1 MLARMPRRSGVGTG
15 SRGGLGSLVLA
26 CIAGLLLIWLA
37 PSPNAAADDSVL
49 PVIPSTAQVDAAKSA
64 VATQGDRV
72 AELDAAYQQATAEA
86 GARQHAVATA
96 AAAYAAAQAAEDAA
110 AHAAELAAAEA
121 DRAAQASAA
130 ARDAISR
137 TAAAAYEQ
145 NGSTGELMLGLLTME
160 GPQRAVDLAQY
171 LEDSANSLDRQ
182 LRDAAMLAGVAD
194 SATAVAAER
203 SRVLTE
209 ARLARAA
216 ALTGMEAELASA
228 TDALN
233 AVAGRQRAMVAELA
247 ALQQTSEETQ
257 QQRLDGRAA
266 AAAAQAAAD
275 AAAQRAAREAAER
288 AAAQAKP
295 SPTPA
300 SRATPSTSNTPST
313 TTSTTSPPRPS
324 ASSSSSSS
332 STPKAT
338 STTTTSTTTPSAS
351 ASPTSTPPPTS
362 STLAWAQAHPKTVA
376 QQIMPTFGFD
386 SSQWTCLES
395 LWQRE
400 SGWNWA
406 ADNPYSSAYGIP
418 QALPGTKMAT
428 AGADWLVSPATQI
441 TWGLG
446 YIKSRYGTPCGA
458 WSAWQSRSPH
468 WY

>member
-257 QQRLDGRAA
+257 QQRLDGLAA
-266 AAAAQAAAD
+266 EARNSD
-275 AAAQRAAREAAER
+275 AA
-288 AAAQAKP
+288 
-295 SPTPA
+295 
-300 SRATPSTSNTPST
+300 
-313 TTSTTSPPRPS
+313 
-324 ASSSSSSS
+324 
-332 STPKAT
+332 
-338 STTTTSTTTPSAS
+338 
-351 ASPTSTPPPTS
+351 
-362 STLAWAQAHPKTVA
+362 
-376 QQIMPTFGFD
+376 
-386 SSQWTCLES
+386 
-395 LWQRE
+395 
-400 SGWNWA
+400 
-406 ADNPYSSAYGIP
+406 
-418 QALPGTKMAT
+418 
-428 AGADWLVSPATQI
+428 
-441 TWGLG
+441 
-446 YIKSRYGTPCGA
+446 
-458 WSAWQSRSPH
+458 
-468 WY
+468 

>member
-1 MLARMPRRSGVGTG
+1 
-15 SRGGLGSLVLA
+15 VLA

-216 ALTGMEAELASA
+216 ALTGMGTRFGDRRAQCRRWPTASDGGRASSASA
-228 TDALN
+228 DLR
-233 AVAGRQRAMVAELA
+233 G
-247 ALQQTSEETQ
+247 
-257 QQRLDGRAA
+257 DPAA
-266 AAAAQAAAD
+266 AAG
-275 AAAQRAAREAAER
+275 RAGG
-288 AAAQAKP
+288 
-295 SPTPA
+295 
-300 SRATPSTSNTPST
+300 SR
-313 TTSTTSPPRPS
+313 R
-324 ASSSSSSS
+324 
-332 STPKAT
+332 
-338 STTTTSTTTPSAS
+338 
-351 ASPTSTPPPTS
+351 
-362 STLAWAQAHPKTVA
+362 
-376 QQIMPTFGFD
+376 G
-386 SSQWTCLES
+386 
-395 LWQRE
+395 
-400 SGWNWA
+400 
-406 ADNPYSSAYGIP
+406 
-418 QALPGTKMAT
+418 
-428 AGADWLVSPATQI
+428 AG
-441 TWGLG
+441 
-446 YIKSRYGTPCGA
+446 SR
-458 WSAWQSRSPH
+458 
-468 WY
+468 